1 MVADASTAVAAFASW
16 HEVHAAASRA
26 LGPTAGIVAH
36 AAIESY
42 SVLTRLPPPHRASG
56 DVVAEYLRRR
66 FARRWIGLSVE
77 DQRDMLASFP
87 SLGVTGGATYDAL
100 IGAAAALANATL
112 VSCDERALT
121 VYAAV
126 GADVDLLP

>member
-1 MVADASTAVAAFASW
+1 M
-16 HEVHAAASRA
+16 
-26 LGPTAGIVAH
+26 AH

-56 DVVAEYLRRR
+56 DVVAESVQRR

-77 DQRDMLASFP
+77 DQRDMLASLP
-87 SLGVTGGATYDAL
+87 SLGITGGATYDAL
-100 IGAAAALANATL
+100 IDDDVIGRRTAGSSRAT
-112 VSCDERALT
+112 SERFA

>member
-1 MVADASTAVAAFASW
+1 MAVAAFASW
-16 HEVHAAASRA
+16 HEAHAEARRA

-66 FARRWIGLSVE
+66 FASRWIGLSVE

-87 SLGVTGGATYDAL
+87 SLGITGGATYDAL
-100 IGAAAALANATL
+100 IGATAARENATL
-112 VSCDERALT
+112 VSCDERALA

-126 GADVDLLP
+126 GADVDFLS